1 MTHLD
6 QLISEIFDDAADMA
20 DDTPFAS
27 ASAWDSMKHVELVV
41 GIEQRYGI
49 DLTASDIAA
58 LVSRRAARE
67 LLASR
72 GRHD

>member
-6 QLISEIFDDAADMA
+6 QLISEIFDDAADLT

-27 ASAWDSMKHVELVV
+27 APEWDSMKHVELVV

-49 DLTASDIAA
+49 ELAADDIAGM
-58 LVSRRAARE
+58 VSRRAARD